1 MWSRGGANVSM
12 KSPKSGSTENN
23 RALRRK
29 ERQRRREARRT
40 AVKPRWVPSSTP
52 DFDLHYL
59 AKWHNRGWR
68 EPGDHITAP
77 GSAGVIVF
85 EVVGP
90 GLSWAMLKLLWRE
103 EETIGLWHCD
113 LCDGPQLFYSY

>member
-1 MWSRGGANVSM
+1 MSM